1 MLRLIQIDN
10 GQFDLAFADP
20 AMADNIDDV
29 ETIVYA
35 ALFTDH
41 EAPDDRV
48 TDTYDRRGW
57 WADPA
62 AGSGIWFVRRQALS
76 DDARAEALDMVRR
89 TLEKRATGLSDI
101 VVTINSLDGPNNL
114 YLTITGTYKARKF
127 TTRVLL

>member
-1 MLRLIQIDN
+1 MLRLVQIDN
-10 GQFDLAFADP
+10 GQFDLTFADP
-20 AMADNIDDV
+20 AMTDNIDEV
-29 ETIVYA
+29 ETIIYV
-35 ALFTDH
+35 ALFTDQ

-48 TDTYDRRGW
+48 TDEYDRRGW
-57 WADPA
+57 WADPS
-62 AGSGIWFVRRQALS
+62 AGSGLWYVRRQALS

-101 VVTINSLDGPNNL
+101 VVTINSVADPNNL